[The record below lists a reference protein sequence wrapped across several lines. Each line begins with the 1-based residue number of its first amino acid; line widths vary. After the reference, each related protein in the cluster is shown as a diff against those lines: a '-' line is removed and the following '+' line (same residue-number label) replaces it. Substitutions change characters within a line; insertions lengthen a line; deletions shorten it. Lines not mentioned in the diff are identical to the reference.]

1 MAYQAMNVQLSTEL
15 ARMLPWSHK
24 ASEDYENFKL
34 MFGEDGN
41 VFVVGV
47 QNDKMF
53 DLKYFND
60 WYDAAENIK
69 KLDGI
74 EEIVTITRTLN
85 VIKNDSIKKFEFKRV
100 VQQKPTTQKELDS
113 IKKVIYSLP
122 FYRDILY
129 NPKTNAYLMAITLN
143 KEKLNDKSR
152 TQLLYQVQDT
162 INSYCNK
169 HKLEPHYS
177 GLPYIRTVITEK
189 LKSEMILFIIIS
201 LIIAAIILVIFFN
214 SLNAV
219 LSSLVI
225 VAFSVIWSLGTISL
239 LGYKITILTAVLP
252 SLLIMIAI
260 ENCIYFL
267 NKYHQEYK
275 LHGNKVKALSRVIQR
290 IGFAAMMTNV
300 TTATGFATFIFT
312 SNTILKQFGI
322 VASINVLL
330 EFFLTFTLI
339 PIIFSYSNPPK
350 EKHTRHLDNKL
361 MKGILEKLEYIILNK
376 RKLIYITGAII
387 LLFCLYGVTK
397 MHTSGKITDDIQPKD
412 PVSIDLKFFESNF
425 GGVMPFEI
433 SIDTK
438 KKNGVMKLSTI
449 QKIDKLENELKTY
462 PEFAKPLSLAEL
474 VKFSKQAFYHG
485 RPDKYSLPD
494 DMEKNFIL
502 SYFPSKVKGKKNIL
516 HSFIDS
522 SKQFTRISVQ
532 VADIGLKEMNR
543 IQKSL
548 KPKID
553 SIFSPE
559 KYNVIVT
566 GNSVVY
572 AKGTEFLVGNL
583 IESVLIGVLLIS
595 LLMALVFTSPRIIL
609 IAIFVNVIPLFI
621 TAAIMGFAWI
631 PVKPSTLIVFSIA
644 LGISIDN
651 AILYLSKYRYE
662 MKHCSGDIKISA
674 INSLRETGMSIIY
687 TSVVFVLGFGI
698 FTISG
703 FGGTQAL
710 GMLISITL
718 FVALFFNMLV
728 LPSLLLSID
737 KRTRVADMKDPIIDI
752 IEEDNDDDIIKS

>member
-1 MAYQAMNVQLSTEL
+1 
-15 ARMLPWSHK
+15 
-24 ASEDYENFKL
+24 
-34 MFGEDGN
+34 
-41 VFVVGV
+41 
-47 QNDKMF
+47 
-53 DLKYFND
+53 
-60 WYDAAENIK
+60 
-69 KLDGI
+69 
-74 EEIVTITRTLN
+74 
-85 VIKNDSIKKFEFKRV
+85 
-100 VQQKPTTQKELDS
+100 
-113 IKKVIYSLP
+113 
-122 FYRDILY
+122 
-129 NPKTNAYLMAITLN
+129 
-143 KEKLNDKSR
+143 
-152 TQLLYQVQDT
+152 
-162 INSYCNK
+162 
-169 HKLEPHYS
+169 
-177 GLPYIRTVITEK
+177 
-189 LKSEMILFIIIS
+189 
-201 LIIAAIILVIFFN
+201 
-214 SLNAV
+214 
-219 LSSLVI
+219 
-225 VAFSVIWSLGTISL
+225 
-239 LGYKITILTAVLP
+239 
-252 SLLIMIAI
+252 
-260 ENCIYFL
+260 
-267 NKYHQEYK
+267 
-275 LHGNKVKALSRVIQR
+275 
-290 IGFAAMMTNV
+290 
-300 TTATGFATFIFT
+300 
-312 SNTILKQFGI
+312 
-322 VASINVLL
+322 
-330 EFFLTFTLI
+330 
-339 PIIFSYSNPPK
+339 
-350 EKHTRHLDNKL
+350 
-361 MKGILEKLEYIILNK
+361 
-376 RKLIYITGAII
+376 
-387 LLFCLYGVTK
+387 
-397 MHTSGKITDDIQPKD
+397 
-412 PVSIDLKFFESNF
+412 
-425 GGVMPFEI
+425 
-433 SIDTK
+433 
-438 KKNGVMKLSTI
+438 
-449 QKIDKLENELKTY
+449 
-462 PEFAKPLSLAEL
+462 
-474 VKFSKQAFYHG
+474 
-485 RPDKYSLPD
+485 
-494 DMEKNFIL
+494 MEKNFIL

-522 SKQFTRISVQ
+522 TKQFTRISVQ

-728 LPSLLLSID
+728 LPSLLLSIG

-752 IEEDNDDDIIKS
+752 TEEDNDDDIIKS